1 MGPSLVRPATN
12 RPGQGDARFSPG
24 KQAAQAAARIEVC
37 LELSSKRL
45 RYLDRD
51 SGKVYPGD
59 SRTTG
64 PGRQPRP
71 DGRTASEIRGLSD
84 FILAGELPA
93 KAGVKLQVAGN
104 RGNKNRTKLSRFFLS
119 GRSGEIVKG
128 HAPHDSTPHF
138 GVE

>member
-12 RPGQGDARFSPG
+12 RPDQGDAHFSPG

-37 LELSSKRL
+37 LELSWKRL

-64 PGRQPRP
+64 RGRKPRP
-71 DGRTASEIRGLSD
+71 DGGAAPKFAALSD
-84 FILAGELPA
+84 SILTGKLPA
-93 KAGVKLQVAGN
+93 KARPNVQVIGN
-104 RGNKNRTKLSRFFLS
+104 RTNKNRTKLSRFF
-119 GRSGEIVKG
+119 RSDWSAEIVKN
-128 HAPHDSTPHF
+128 HRPA
-138 GVE
+138 